1 MKLRKGT
8 RLWQTRT
15 STFVLVGL
23 AAVSL
28 SGCDGVWSDRASD
41 CKLTLMCEEYGGLWD
56 RDPSAAGCVPSE
68 KASAVDDRCGVFVAA
83 SGNDGSAGTKAE
95 PVKTLAEALRR
106 AGETGSD
113 VYACAEPFAESVEV
127 PAGIA
132 LFGGLDCAS
141 GWTWIGEQ
149 TKTTVAP
156 ETEAIPLT
164 LARGEGTTR
173 VEDIEARAPDAQAKG
188 GSSIAVLAD
197 GATAELARCA
207 LVAGN
212 AGDGADG
219 DDAPSDAPERAP
231 AGSNGVDACSDLDE
245 MDGPDATLPG
255 GAQVV
260 NACGGE
266 LSIGGGG
273 GDGNTD
279 NGAGGVAGQTGLEG
293 QAGAGE
299 PPSMSDSWSCGV
311 TPGDPSKGGG
321 NAGDNGTPG
330 TPGAGASGL
339 GALSASGYTGVS
351 GGDGTPG
358 KPGQGGGGGGGA
370 KGGPVCT
377 GGVSGAGASGG
388 SGGAGGCGGLAGQ
401 GGRPGGASIAL
412 ASVDASVT
420 LIDCT
425 LSAGRGGNGG
435 KGGDLQPGGLGGIG
449 GTGGTGVGG
458 TKAACDGGKGGQ
470 GGNGGPGGG
479 GLGGPSLAIAFRG
492 APVVQQGQTSLTPG
506 APGTGGPGGSNNL
519 TENAGQDGLA
529 ADTQELP

>member
-1 MKLRKGT
+1 MGYRRQSSPART
-8 RLWQTRT
+8 PT
-15 STFVLVGL
+15 STLGMVGFTVAL
-23 AAVSL
+23 L
-28 SGCDGVWSDRASD
+28 GGCDGVWSDRAND
-41 CKLTLMCEEYGGLWD
+41 CKLTLMCEEHRGLWN
-56 RDPSAAGCVPSE
+56 RDPSVAGCVPSE
-68 KASAVDDRCGVFVAA
+68 EANAVEDRCGVFVAA

-106 AGETGSD
+106 ADERGSD

-132 LFGGLDCAS
+132 LFGGLDCAN

-156 ETEAIPLT
+156 EAEAIPLT

-173 VEDIEARAPDAQAKG
+173 IEDIEARAPDAQAKG

-212 AGDGADG
+212 AADGADG
-219 DDAPSDAPERAP
+219 DDAPSEAPARAP
-231 AGSNGVDACSDLDE
+231 AGSDGVDACSDLDDME
-245 MDGPDATLPG
+245 GPDATLPG

-260 NACGGE
+260 NACGDE
-266 LSIGGGG
+266 LSIGGSG
-273 GDGNTD
+273 GDGNIN
-279 NGAGGVAGQTGLEG
+279 NGAGGVSGQTGIEG

-299 PPSMSDSWSCGV
+299 PPSMNESWSCGAI
-311 TPGDPSKGGG
+311 PNDPTKGGG
-321 NAGDNGTPG
+321 SAGVNGAPG
-330 TPGAGASGL
+330 PPGAGASGL
-339 GALSASGYTGVS
+339 GALSATGYTGVP

-370 KGGPVCT
+370 KGGPVCA
-377 GGVSGAGASGG
+377 GGIAGAGASGG
-388 SGGAGGCGGLAGQ
+388 SGGAGGCGGLAGK
-401 GGRPGGASIAL
+401 GGDPGGASIAL
-412 ASVDASVT
+412 ASIDASVT

-425 LSAGRGGNGG
+425 LTAGRAGNGG
-435 KGGDLQPGGLGGIG
+435 KGGNLQPGASGGSG
-449 GTGGTGVGG
+449 GRGGVGVGG
-458 TKAACDGGKGGQ
+458 SSDGCAGGQGGK

-492 APVVQQGQTSLTPG
+492 EPVKQEGKTTLTPG
-506 APGTGGPGGSNNL
+506 TAGAGGPGGSNNVAL
-519 TENAGQDGLA
+519 NAGAEGVVA
-529 ADTQELP
+529 TEQELP

>member
-1 MKLRKGT
+1 MV
-8 RLWQTRT
+8 
-15 STFVLVGL
+15 SVLL
-23 AAVSL
+23 AVAS
-28 SGCDGVWSDRASD
+28 SGCESFWSNIAGDCDEMLTCEHFRPASSG
-41 CKLTLMCEEYGGLWD
+41 TGPYAE
-56 RDPSAAGCVPSE
+56 CVPSE
-68 KASAVDDRCGVFVAA
+68 SAEAVSDACGVFVAA

-127 PAGIA
+127 PAGIS
-132 LFGGLDCAS
+132 LFGGLDCES

-156 ETEAIPLT
+156 EAEAIPLT

-173 VEDIEARAPDAQAKG
+173 IEDIEARAPDARAAG

-212 AGDGADG
+212 AADGADG
-219 DDAPSDAPERAP
+219 DDAPSEAPERAP
-231 AGSNGVDACSDLDE
+231 AGSDGVDACSDLDDVE
-245 MDGPDATLPG
+245 GPDATLPG

-260 NACGGE
+260 NACGDE
-266 LSIGGGG
+266 LSIGGSG
-273 GDGNTD
+273 GDGNIN
-279 NGAGGVAGQTGLEG
+279 NGAGGVSGQTGIEG

-299 PPSMSDSWSCGV
+299 PPSMNESWSCGAI
-311 TPGDPSKGGG
+311 PNDPTKGGG
-321 NAGDNGTPG
+321 SAGVNGAPG

-339 GALSASGYTGVS
+339 GALSASGYTGVP

-370 KGGPVCT
+370 KGGPVCS

-388 SGGAGGCGGLAGQ
+388 SGGAGGCGGLAGR
-401 GGRPGGASIAL
+401 GGAPGGASIAL

-425 LSAGRGGNGG
+425 LTTGRGGNGG
-435 KGGDLQPGGLGGIG
+435 KGGNMQPGGSGGSGGRGGLGIG
-449 GTGGTGVGG
+449 GSSDG
-458 TKAACDGGKGGQ
+458 CDGGKGGK

-492 APVVQQGQTSLTPG
+492 TPVVQQGQTSLTPG
-506 APGTGGPGGSNNL
+506 APGTGGPGGSNNI
-519 TENAGQDGLA
+519 TDNAGAEGVVA
-529 ADTQELP
+529 TEQELP

>member
-1 MKLRKGT
+1 MRRRKIF
-8 RLWQTRT
+8 LFMWA
-15 STFVLVGL
+15 VGL
-23 AAVSL
+23 PAAG
-28 SGCDGVWSDRASD
+28 SGCDALSIGLTSD
-41 CKLTLMCEEYGGLWD
+41 CDYMLTCAHFLSGGEGGST
-56 RDPSAAGCVPSE
+56 PTGCIPSE
-68 KASAVDDRCGVFVAA
+68 TDGAVDDTCGVFVAA

-106 AGETGSD
+106 AREKGSD

-127 PAGIA
+127 PAGIS
-132 LFGGLDCAS
+132 LFGGLDCGS

-156 ETEAIPLT
+156 EAEAIPLT

-173 VEDIEARAPDAQAKG
+173 IEDIEARAPDAQGKG

-197 GATAELARCA
+197 GATAEFARCA

-212 AGDGADG
+212 AADGADG
-219 DDAPSDAPERAP
+219 DDAPSEAPERAP
-231 AGSNGVDACSDLDE
+231 SGNDGVDACSDLDDVE
-245 MDGPDATLPG
+245 GPDTTLPG

-260 NACGGE
+260 NACGDE
-266 LSIGGGG
+266 LSIGGAGGVSNVSNGGG
-273 GDGNTD
+273 GDVGTPVSQGNGTGGLGESTD
-279 NGAGGVAGQTGLEG
+279 GWNCNVGGTNGGAG
-293 QAGAGE
+293 
-299 PPSMSDSWSCGV
+299 
-311 TPGDPSKGGG
+311 
-321 NAGDNGTPG
+321 AGDNGTPG

-339 GALSASGYTGVS
+339 GALSAAGYTGVP

-370 KGGPVCT
+370 KGGPVCS

-388 SGGAGGCGGLAGQ
+388 SGGAGGCGGL
-401 GGRPGGASIAL
+401 GGRGGAAGGASIAL

-425 LSAGRGGNGG
+425 LTAGRGGNGG
-435 KGGDLQPGGLGGIG
+435 KGGNLQPGASGGSG
-449 GTGGTGVGG
+449 GRGGVGVGG
-458 TKAACDGGKGGQ
+458 SSDGCDGGKGGQ

-492 APVVQQGQTSLTPG
+492 EPVKQEGKTMLMPGTPG
-506 APGTGGPGGSNNL
+506 AGGLGGSNNVAS
-519 TENAGQDGLA
+519 NAGADGETA
-529 ADTQELP
+529 AEREFP